1 MSSQFTYPQK
11 LTHVRHLAIKIL
23 LNAKKPK
30 LCNIKILVQH
40 PIKTVLFEQ
49 FCNTVS
55 TDRLALLLFSNV
67 RETSSYQV
75 FIDIDNLWTRFSTI
89 GERGCAAIDQIQTGH
104 SISIGQFN
112 SSCRWMKCYYNL
124 SIFPRSFLPSADHE
138 KQERTKNKTDF
149 LWKVSCISTDC
160 QVHFLK
166 LEFFVISLSQSI
178 AFF

>member
-1 MSSQFTYPQK
+1 MNVYTRYTCKWQIFGNVRNCHLLPIIFTLSLPSYLIVTVSTGILTSGQQSRWLDLWMSSQFTYPQK

-23 LNAKKPK
+23 LNAKNK
-30 LCNIKILVQH
+30 NIKILVQH

-55 TDRLALLLFSNV
+55 TVCLALLLFSNV

-112 SSCRWMKCYYNL
+112 SSCRWMKC
-124 SIFPRSFLPSADHE
+124 
-138 KQERTKNKTDF
+138 
-149 LWKVSCISTDC
+149 
-160 QVHFLK
+160 
-166 LEFFVISLSQSI
+166 
-178 AFF
+178 